1 MYRNPWKR
9 HYLSPGETAEIFK
22 VTPASLRG
30 WTSKGIIR
38 AETTQGGHRR
48 YPLSEIFRLAYN
60 KGVDLERSLFTSI
73 KILIVDGET
82 GYGREMQESLTSV
95 TGISEVE
102 VAQEGFMAG
111 YLLTQFKP
119 DVVLLDLEMPGID
132 SATVCSFIKHD
143 NQTKFIRVIAMCSHC
158 SEQQQQKIMS
168 LGAETCLRKPFT
180 TDHLKQAIGL
190 IDTYN

>member
-9 HYLSPGETAEIFK
+9 QYLSPGETAEIFK

-38 AETTQGGHRR
+38 AEITQGGHRR
-48 YPLSEIFRLAYN
+48 YPLSEVFRLAQN
-60 KGVDLERSLFTSI
+60 KGVYLERSLFTSI
-73 KILIVDGET
+73 KLLIIDSEIEH
-82 GYGREMQESLTSV
+82 GRGMRESLKSV
-95 TGISEVE
+95 FGISDIE

-132 SATVCSFIKHD
+132 GAHVCDFIKHD
-143 NQTKFIRVIAMCSHC
+143 YRTRFIRVIAMS
-158 SEQQQQKIMS
+158 SSYSAQQQQKIMR
-168 LGAETCLRKPFT
+168 LGAETCLYKPFS

-190 IDTYN
+190 IDPGN